1 MAPAVQAEWS
11 PSDWP
16 ESLQEMRV
24 IDNLLRCSIC
34 FEYFDIPV
42 MVQECSHNYCS
53 VCIRRSITFDT
64 QCPTCHMKTVQQ
76 DLRCNRVLDE
86 LVKNFIAVRQKLLQ
100 LINQRYQTT
109 ENISSCAKT
118 PSSHPSTGKRKSRT
132 TPSVTPGRKRKRRI
146 IDSDDEDKTFEAITI
161 KQEPECAADSTKKTP
176 KGKQPRKSPTRPPD
190 FAECPVCGE
199 LILQSKVN
207 SHLDLC
213 LTRNEKKEALRSS
226 NSPQKKEQKMVTE
239 EGKTKS
245 VKQQSSMFSP
255 SAMLCSPPSTST
267 QGQTTL
273 AMKGSNSFIPTV
285 QKRKPLPK
293 LVYTLLSDKQLKQKL
308 RECGLPT
315 QGPRE
320 KLIKTH
326 REYVTLYNAQCDS
339 ANPMSGAMIIK
350 QMEQNEKKKIKLTEA
365 STSDSSTHFK
375 KQTSKEET
383 EAANRLYLKEH
394 QSEFDQLIENIRSR
408 RNKGNRAGKRMAG
421 SDAKTDDDGKP
432 STEIKFEGSGQMEK
446 DDKACRNN
454 STNTGETSEEICD
467 VKKGQEPNME
477 SREGAGTLEDVVV
490 IDDSTNDTANDDAP
504 DDNDDTPCSSVDED
518 NELTPSLGLTGS
530 DMEEDAE
537 SEEDA
542 YSLNSSPIVAIATRR
557 KKLFDNS

>member
-1 MAPAVQAEWS
+1 
-11 PSDWP
+11 
-16 ESLQEMRV
+16 

-86 LVKNFIAVRQKLLQ
+86 LVKNFIAVRYYISYCILSCVLMAMCSQVRYLGTKTSAADKPEISNHRKY
-100 LINQRYQTT
+100 LIMRQNSVQSPLYRKAQG
-109 ENISSCAKT
+109 NIVF
-118 PSSHPSTGKRKSRT
+118 HQQSRT

-161 KQEPECAADSTKKTP
+161 KQEPES
-176 KGKQPRKSPTRPPD
+176 
-190 FAECPVCGE
+190 ECPVCGE

-226 NSPQKKEQKMVTE
+226 NSP
-239 EGKTKS
+239 
-245 VKQQSSMFSP
+245 
-255 SAMLCSPPSTST
+255 
-267 QGQTTL
+267 
-273 AMKGSNSFIPTV
+273 PTV

-365 STSDSSTHFK
+365 STSDSS
-375 KQTSKEET
+375 
-383 EAANRLYLKEH
+383 
-394 QSEFDQLIENIRSR
+394 
-408 RNKGNRAGKRMAG
+408 
-421 SDAKTDDDGKP
+421 
-432 STEIKFEGSGQMEK
+432 
-446 DDKACRNN
+446 
-454 STNTGETSEEICD
+454 
-467 VKKGQEPNME
+467 V
-477 SREGAGTLEDVVV
+477 
-490 IDDSTNDTANDDAP
+490 
-504 DDNDDTPCSSVDED
+504 
-518 NELTPSLGLTGS
+518 
-530 DMEEDAE
+530 
-537 SEEDA
+537 
-542 YSLNSSPIVAIATRR
+542 
-557 KKLFDNS
+557 